1 MAQKKPRPP
10 VDPDDLPPLFAD
22 AFSDEAGGSAPAR
35 LEVYRINPNGGAL
48 IGEPPLEATMADL
61 QDFVRTEDKTYGR
74 RGGVFEAYLK
84 DAGGR
89 IMKRRRFRVDRD
101 PELPGD
107 DRGAAPPP
115 ATDPTFTAV
124 STMVSMMEAQAR
136 SYEQRVRADMAA
148 REQQAKLD
156 LERREREWQAQQQ
169 RERAYYDQQRER
181 DRELSDQ
188 ARERD
193 RGMFSFLLEAGRRSN
208 GGDGVQTLQTFLAGL
223 ELAQQMGEGGKP
235 GKGGIADAIMEKFGG
250 RVVDKIIGAPDDDG
264 EAPTP
269 TPTTDDV
276 TRARRAKQ
284 AAPPP
289 AAKGRR
295 KPAPP
300 PPDDDDDEDDEGKA
314 IIDMVET
321 LLLNVDAEAA
331 AVVLVSLV
339 KNGKLKREVLGELA
353 KGNLDSV
360 LEYEQATLDK
370 LHKAAETAYR
380 ESSPRPV
387 KATK

>member
-1 MAQKKPRPP
+1 MAQKKPTPP
-10 VDPDDLPPLFAD
+10 VHPDDLPPLFAD
-22 AFSDEAGGSAPAR
+22 TFSDESGGSAPAR
-35 LEVYRINPNGGAL
+35 IEVYRVSPNGGAL
-48 IGEPPLEATMADL
+48 IGEPPLDATMADL

-74 RGGVFEAYLK
+74 RGGVYDARLK
-84 DAGGR
+84 DATGKWV
-89 IMKRRRFRVDRD
+89 KRHRFRVDRD
-101 PELPGD
+101 PELGD
-107 DRGAAPPP
+107 AGAATSTVP
-115 ATDPTFTAV
+115 ATDPTFAAV
-124 STMVSMMEAQAR
+124 STMVTMMEAQAR

-148 REQQAKLD
+148 REQAAKLD
-156 LERREREWQAQQQ
+156 LERREREWLAQQA

-223 ELAQQMGEGGKP
+223 ELAQQMGDGGKP

-250 RVVDKIIGAPDDDG
+250 RVVDKIIGPDAGDG
-264 EAPTP
+264 DATPTTA

-284 AAPPP
+284 ATPP
-289 AAKGRR
+289 AKGKR
-295 KPAPP
+295 KAPP
-300 PPDDDDDEDDEGKA
+300 PPDDDEDDDDEGKA

-321 LLLNVDAEAA
+321 LLLNVDADAA

-353 KGNLDSV
+353 KGNLDAV
-360 LEYEQATLDK
+360 LEYEPDVLDK